1 LINSALNNKEKM
13 VKTTTDLQTLVF
25 SNQSNNVLKIN
36 NFKLTDE
43 EIRRVYL
50 NINDEEIDA
59 LRNVLVEFAKIA
71 YNNNN
76 NN

>member
-1 LINSALNNKEKM
+1 LIKSAFNNKEKM

-25 SNQSNNVLKIN
+25 SNQSNNVLKTN

-71 YNNNN
+71 YNNN
-76 NN
+76 

>member
-1 LINSALNNKEKM
+1 
-13 VKTTTDLQTLVF
+13 
-25 SNQSNNVLKIN
+25 
-36 NFKLTDE
+36 LTDE

-71 YNNNN
+71 YNNN
-76 NN
+76 

>member
-1 LINSALNNKEKM
+1 M

>member
-1 LINSALNNKEKM
+1 M

-25 SNQSNNVLKIN
+25 SNQSNNVLKTN

-71 YNNNN
+71 YNNN
-76 NN
+76 

>member
-1 LINSALNNKEKM
+1 M

-71 YNNNN
+71 YNNN
-76 NN
+76 

>member
-1 LINSALNNKEKM
+1 M
-13 VKTTTDLQTLVF
+13 VKTTTYLQTLVF

>member
-1 LINSALNNKEKM
+1 LIKSAFNNKEKM

>member
-1 LINSALNNKEKM
+1 M
-13 VKTTTDLQTLVF
+13 VKTTTNLQTLVF